1 MLGFRN
7 RDNGD
12 DRIRPEVKEIQDEQL
27 NINRRVY
34 DSEKS
39 WASRFTE
46 ERNPPNQKDLSTINN
61 TEKKIE
67 NLMNTLQEKINL
79 MAAMDIGNNL
89 EKSAKFGESFAIL
102 KNYNEIIRNY
112 INPENNSKTREEI
125 KPKIQQI
132 VPLLNQLI
140 FMTNNYMNSVTFAA
154 LDLPNGR
161 RYLRPIIPTYI
172 LLKVIQKNLFRD
184 SYSTID
190 KPQLDIQYNEWFA
203 SLTDPEKTYITAIE
217 NPTGE
222 AEANVRRESLLTRQE
237 ATDNIQ
243 KKEDSLLNTIRLME
257 EDTGRRLSADEKLR
271 LKNLLFGFSSK
282 QKFSPSDLAIL
293 EEEEKKDKEFSEFR
307 QKEIEGRSTEAE
319 IRIRAGLPPV
329 NITPEIPLPEPA
341 EGVQPME
348 SSTQAEPFLM
358 TSTEEQQAPSGR
370 KRTVDEYRN
379 KVQERFNIIKQ
390 DFLTELQNLK
400 PKEIRT
406 AAGDKQNIKDA
417 RDVIFSG
424 WENMY
429 NYINMRRPD
438 MAEITYMKRNYLKP
452 NLLDVNIDIP
462 PTIIRNRLGVDVPY
476 ENTPRSTLFQRKE
489 IYKNLIEAYDGIL
502 KNVEDMMNEKI
513 ADVESGAS
521 ENVGIP
527 TGSGKPRN
535 KVAQAI
541 HFSESRNDPYLIR

>member
-79 MAAMDIGNNL
+79 MASMDLGNNL

>member
-1 MLGFRN
+1 
-7 RDNGD
+7 
-12 DRIRPEVKEIQDEQL
+12 
-27 NINRRVY
+27 
-34 DSEKS
+34 
-39 WASRFTE
+39 
-46 ERNPPNQKDLSTINN
+46 
-61 TEKKIE
+61 
-67 NLMNTLQEKINL
+67 
-79 MAAMDIGNNL
+79 
-89 EKSAKFGESFAIL
+89 
-102 KNYNEIIRNY
+102 
-112 INPENNSKTREEI
+112 
-125 KPKIQQI
+125 
-132 VPLLNQLI
+132 
-140 FMTNNYMNSVTFAA
+140 
-154 LDLPNGR
+154 
-161 RYLRPIIPTYI
+161 
-172 LLKVIQKNLFRD
+172 
-184 SYSTID
+184 
-190 KPQLDIQYNEWFA
+190 
-203 SLTDPEKTYITAIE
+203 
-217 NPTGE
+217 
-222 AEANVRRESLLTRQE
+222 
-237 ATDNIQ
+237 
-243 KKEDSLLNTIRLME
+243 ME

-462 PTIIRNRLGVDVPY
+462 PTIIRNRLGVDVAYP
-476 ENTPRSTLFQRKE
+476 NTPRSTLFQRKE

>member
-79 MAAMDIGNNL
+79 MASMDLGNNQ

-370 KRTVDEYRN
+370 KRTVDE
-379 KVQERFNIIKQ
+379 
-390 DFLTELQNLK
+390 
-400 PKEIRT
+400 
-406 AAGDKQNIKDA
+406 
-417 RDVIFSG
+417 
-424 WENMY
+424 
-429 NYINMRRPD
+429 
-438 MAEITYMKRNYLKP
+438 
-452 NLLDVNIDIP
+452 
-462 PTIIRNRLGVDVPY
+462 
-476 ENTPRSTLFQRKE
+476 
-489 IYKNLIEAYDGIL
+489 
-502 KNVEDMMNEKI
+502 
-513 ADVESGAS
+513 
-521 ENVGIP
+521 
-527 TGSGKPRN
+527 
-535 KVAQAI
+535 
-541 HFSESRNDPYLIR
+541 